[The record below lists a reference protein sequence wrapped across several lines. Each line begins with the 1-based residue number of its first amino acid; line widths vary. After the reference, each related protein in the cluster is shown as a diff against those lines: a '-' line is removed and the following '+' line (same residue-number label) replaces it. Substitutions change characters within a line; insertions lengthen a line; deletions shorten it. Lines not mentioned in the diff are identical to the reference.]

1 LGPNSSWSQ
10 YLQIGGNGIDG
21 SYAQIAA
28 TNGNLHLEGLN
39 SGCPIYLN
47 YYRGGGVICVGTMA
61 VTGAITA
68 TTTVTAYYSDER
80 LKTKINNIENALD
93 KIDQLTGFVY
103 VENELAKSFGFNN
116 PEPQVALGAHDV
128 KKVQPD
134 AVKPAPF
141 DTSRDGKSISGEN
154 YLTVQY
160 ERLVPLLVEGI
171 KELRREIQKLK
182 GQ

>member
-1 LGPNSSWSQ
+1 
-10 YLQIGGNGIDG
+10 
-21 SYAQIAA
+21 
-28 TNGNLHLEGLN
+28 
-39 SGCPIYLN
+39 
-47 YYRGGGVICVGTMA
+47 MA